1 MFAVMKKIEMS
12 WDNFPIRYIDYPF
25 SKAADFDLFDRDED
39 NKRNNKALKQYV
51 I

>member
-25 SKAADFDLFDRDED
+25 FKAADFDLFDRDED